1 MSTMK
6 FFKMVLLLL
15 SLSVL
20 LMGCANKETDPNL
33 TKVRGEGLAYSEY
46 FKSVDELDKRENVTY
61 YKPMPIEAMVQLAP
75 ESMENTVHLIDS
87 EELPFEVDQQVA
99 YLNTSKVKDGNRQ
112 TQLQLTYLSE
122 DSYGSTDEFFILT
135 VTEVEEN
142 PLEKYDFSSEK
153 VDSIGNELRK
163 EVLTDE
169 IPIFHQ
175 VITQSSALIYSYYN
189 YSDNRISQIVT
200 NANEFYGYY
209 NGHLYHAGY
218 SIEGTNNSEEVQEK
232 LLQLT
237 REFILG
243 KAL

>member
-1 MSTMK
+1 MTTTK
-6 FFKMVLLLL
+6 FFKLILLLL
-15 SLSVL
+15 GMHL
-20 LMGCANKETDPNL
+20 LLLGCTNKETNPSL
-33 TKVRGEGLAYSEY
+33 TKVRGDGLAYSEY
-46 FKSVDELDKRENVTY
+46 FKSVDELDERENVTY
-61 YKPMPIEAMVQLAP
+61 YEPLPIETTIQLAP
-75 ESMENTVHLIDS
+75 ESLENAVQLIDS

-99 YLNTSKVKDGNRQ
+99 FLNTSEDKDGNVQ

-122 DSYGSTDEFFILT
+122 DSYGNTDDFYILT

-142 PLEKYDFSSEK
+142 PLEKYDFSNEK
-153 VDSIGNELRK
+153 VDTIGNELRK
-163 EVLTDE
+163 EILIDE

-175 VITQSSALIYSYYN
+175 VITQNSALIYSYYN

-218 SIEGTNNSEEVQEK
+218 SIEGKNNSKEVQEK

-237 REFILG
+237 REFMLG
-243 KAL
+243 KTL